1 MEGGYLLGGV
11 LKGELHGGVEVVH
24 GELVD
29 SAEEDQEGVVYES
42 LPEDDCPDKGFLD
55 GFFVA
60 VQEKVGIW

>member
-1 MEGGYLLGGV
+1 MGGGLDIPLQTMEGGYLLGGV

-42 LPEDDCPDKGFLD
+42 LPEG
-55 GFFVA
+55 
-60 VQEKVGIW
+60 

>member
-1 MEGGYLLGGV
+1 MGGGGGGGLDIPLQTMEGGYLLGGV

-42 LPEDDCPDKGFLD
+42 LPEG
-55 GFFVA
+55 
-60 VQEKVGIW
+60 

>member
-1 MEGGYLLGGV
+1 MGGGGGLDIPLQTMEGGYLLGGV

-42 LPEDDCPDKGFLD
+42 LPEG
-55 GFFVA
+55 
-60 VQEKVGIW
+60 

>member
-42 LPEDDCPDKGFLD
+42 LPEG
-55 GFFVA
+55 
-60 VQEKVGIW
+60 

>member
-1 MEGGYLLGGV
+1 MGNLAFYGGGGGLDIPLQTMEGGYLLGGV

-42 LPEDDCPDKGFLD
+42 LPEG
-55 GFFVA
+55 
-60 VQEKVGIW
+60 

>member
-1 MEGGYLLGGV
+1 MGGGGLDIPLQTMEGGYLLGGV

-42 LPEDDCPDKGFLD
+42 LPEG
-55 GFFVA
+55 
-60 VQEKVGIW
+60 